1 MKKSYVLFA
10 SVLFALLMVFTGCD
24 NKKNEAVEN
33 LKERMEADN
42 DLKEMVKEFRRNLP
56 IRYTNDITCTDVRL
70 TSKAMEYV
78 YTVSSGTAVPSK
90 ATVENIVEQQID
102 ANEDF
107 ADMVENLVATN
118 RDLVY
123 RYEGY
128 QKIVLKSKNL
138 KKLIE

>member
-56 IRYTNDITCTDVRL
+56 IRYTNDITCTPFLPARL
-70 TSKAMEYV
+70 Y
-78 YTVSSGTAVPSK
+78 
-90 ATVENIVEQQID
+90 
-102 ANEDF
+102 
-107 ADMVENLVATN
+107 L
-118 RDLVY
+118 
-123 RYEGY
+123 
-128 QKIVLKSKNL
+128 LKPRL
-138 KKLIE
+138 RI